1 MHARPSLAN
10 DFRRLGVAAG
20 DLIMLHASVRAVG
33 DVAGGPNQI
42 LFGLQDAL
50 TSDGTLVMFAGCP
63 RYYDEVGRGNLSPE
77 QEREVLEKLPPFDPL
92 TAPSAR
98 DHGALVELFRTSPGV
113 RVNHHTARFVF
124 WGRHARYLAEPQP
137 WNLAFGAGS
146 ALERLLEL
154 DGKILLLGADHD
166 SVTFLHYAEH
176 ILDIPG
182 KRLVRYKVP
191 IEEGGRRVW
200 RDQEEIDTA
209 SPAHPAWPVDLFAR
223 ITDGYLAAV
232 NNKGGRVG
240 DAQSYLM
247 SARELLAFALPFMK
261 RLAHE

>member
-1 MHARPSLAN
+1 MHSRRALAD

-20 DLIMLHASVRAVG
+20 DVVMLHASVRAVG

-42 LFGLQDAL
+42 LLALQDAL
-50 TSDGTLVMFAGCP
+50 TSDGTLVMYAGCP

-98 DHGALVELFRTSPGV
+98 DHGVLVELFRTSPGV

-124 WGRHARYLAEPQP
+124 WGHQAGRLAEPQP

-146 ALERLLEL
+146 ALERLVEV

-191 IEEGGRRVW
+191 VEEGGRQVW

-209 SPAHPAWPVDLFAR
+209 HPAHPAWPDDLFMQ

-232 NNKGGRVG
+232 NNKGKRVG

-247 SARELLAFALPFMK
+247 SAPELLAFALPLMK
-261 RLAHE
+261 RLANE